1 MRDTESRNWQI
12 DENIPVFTQ
21 DRAYIEQW
29 LTLHSSLN
37 CGETTLEIL
46 LNYLLF
52 VIFSSLCGR
61 VVLSHGTGGGLVA
74 KYDSMNTV
82 IWK

>member
-1 MRDTESRNWQI
+1 MWEKRGSCAVRDTESRNWQI

-37 CGETTLEIL
+37 CGETTLAEVFELMLIEGVKAQWNDDLTIL
-46 LNYLLF
+46 
-52 VIFSSLCGR
+52 C
-61 VVLSHGTGGGLVA
+61 VL
-74 KYDSMNTV
+74 
-82 IWK
+82 